1 MATNKKR
8 KKKAEVMAEDGSM
21 TLTGHL
27 KELRNRLIICAVVF
41 VVGVVVSLAYA
52 DRLIDLLTAMGRD
65 YYQFVSIAPQEK
77 LMQYFRVSILA
88 GVVVTVPVAFYNIY
102 AFAKPG
108 LKKSES
114 TFFKLVMLLGLILFC
129 VGVLFA
135 YKLMMPFMLRF
146 LSTGIEGAEY
156 IQTTTS
162 IESYVNLCLTMFII
176 FGCVFEMP
184 LITIILS
191 KMGIINP
198 QLLKQVRGIA
208 IVIIFF
214 IAAVVTPPDIVSQC
228 MVAGPMV
235 LLYFISIFLSGI
247 FYKPR
252 SESEDEEDEEE
263 NQLQLS
269 EENKQ
274 ILDEM
279 GKDQKEK
286 GKKEKKPKKEKAAK
300 EKKPKKE
307 KKRKEKKEKIPE
319 VPEKKLSLKKVIPIV
334 VVCIS
339 LGAVILL
346 LSSFLTEYM
355 TRRSGRKAY
364 YAGDYQTCY
373 QNFFGKEL
381 DETEQVM
388 YSKSESILTIRM
400 WLREYEVFVN
410 EGSELEALDSLLQ
423 AVHDY
428 PSLLN
433 YATEYNAQDE
443 VTVAFQEILNV
454 LSQKYG
460 LSQEEAQEIA
470 DISNNVE
477 YTQRVMTVLQKLGLE
492 SWDMPQIV
500 EDATPSNDGGE
511 AAELPD
517 PLPEEKEIQQ

>member
-184 LITIILS
+184 LITI
-191 KMGIINP
+191 
-198 QLLKQVRGIA
+198 
-208 IVIIFF
+208 
-214 IAAVVTPPDIVSQC
+214 AAVVTPPDIVSQC
-228 MVAGPMV
+228 MVAFPMV
-235 LLYFISIFLSGI
+235 LLYFVSIFLSGI

-252 SESEDEEDEEE
+252 DTDEDDEEE
-263 NQLQLS
+263 EAS
-269 EENKQ
+269 E
-274 ILDEM
+274 D
-279 GKDQKEK
+279 
-286 GKKEKKPKKEKAAK
+286 
-300 EKKPKKE
+300 
-307 KKRKEKKEKIPE
+307 
-319 VPEKKLSLKKVIPIV
+319 
-334 VVCIS
+334 
-339 LGAVILL
+339 
-346 LSSFLTEYM
+346 
-355 TRRSGRKAY
+355 
-364 YAGDYQTCY
+364 
-373 QNFFGKEL
+373 
-381 DETEQVM
+381 
-388 YSKSESILTIRM
+388 
-400 WLREYEVFVN
+400 
-410 EGSELEALDSLLQ
+410 
-423 AVHDY
+423 
-428 PSLLN
+428 
-433 YATEYNAQDE
+433 
-443 VTVAFQEILNV
+443 
-454 LSQKYG
+454 
-460 LSQEEAQEIA
+460 
-470 DISNNVE
+470 
-477 YTQRVMTVLQKLGLE
+477 
-492 SWDMPQIV
+492 
-500 EDATPSNDGGE
+500 
-511 AAELPD
+511 
-517 PLPEEKEIQQ
+517 